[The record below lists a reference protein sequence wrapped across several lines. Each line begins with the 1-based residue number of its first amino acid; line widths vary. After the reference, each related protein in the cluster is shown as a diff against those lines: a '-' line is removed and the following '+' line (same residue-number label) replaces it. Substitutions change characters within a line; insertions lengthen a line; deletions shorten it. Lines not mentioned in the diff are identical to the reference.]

1 MSNDPLALIPTI
13 EDDNVPDLDG
23 NDDDDDDDVENEMQ
37 RIRAHK
43 LAKATKGKS
52 LDFNDGFQFAFDDP
66 DERVFVKKNDFDDL
80 KTRGQLSTIDEKIAE
95 VRSRRR
101 GKANKQQEQEQEV
114 ANDNLED
121 ESYEMDLPQ
130 ESKADKM
137 KIKEKKTK
145 KSKKNTKEDFFEEST
160 TFNPDQVFSDMKI
173 SRPLLK
179 VKYHLGNK
187 PKSILSLLF
196 RLYQPWVFIRQHQ
209 FRLQRFLLHFSDEIS
224 VLVLLLVRVKPLHFH
239 CLFSNDCSTNR
250 NKLHLV
256 HEY

>member
-23 NDDDDDDDVENEMQ
+23 IDDDDDDVEEEMQ
-37 RIRAHK
+37 QIRAHK

-52 LDFNDGFQFAFDDP
+52 LDFNDEFQFTLDDP
-66 DERVFVKKNDFDDL
+66 DERTFVKKNEFADL

-95 VRSRRR
+95 VRNRRR
-101 GKANKQQEQEQEV
+101 GKTSKQQEEV
-114 ANDNLED
+114 AAAIED

-137 KIKEKKTK
+137 KVKEKKTK
-145 KSKKNTKEDFFEEST
+145 KSKKTNKEEFFEESS

-179 VKYHLGNK
+179 VH
-187 PKSILSLLF
+187 
-196 RLYQPWVFIRQHQ
+196 
-209 FRLQRFLLHFSDEIS
+209 
-224 VLVLLLVRVKPLHFH
+224 
-239 CLFSNDCSTNR
+239 
-250 NKLHLV
+250 
-256 HEY
+256 